1 MARCTDLCTK
11 YTKGYCA
18 LCEARAMADRFCWR
32 WFKGGVFLDAWR
44 VLQRGLSG
52 NAAFWNVLATITI
65 ALATTIYTYTS
76 MKQWNIMERQL
87 VITEYQQRPWLGVSQ
102 TDFQQALQPSI
113 GEPAG
118 KALALTMTFPIKNFG
133 TMPAFAVNAST
144 SFILPFR
151 PSDSGSAEEGCQEAE
166 KATQSGRG
174 QVIFP
179 GSDFTSG
186 VTESGISPENMQA
199 HSFVSIRICIFYR
212 DTAHQMH
219 YTKMRLIHTPIT
231 ELVTVEQEAT

>member
-102 TDFQQALQPSI
+102 PDFTPQPSM
-113 GEPAG
+113 GEPDRI
-118 KALALTMTFPIKNFG
+118 ALAATYLIKNFG
-133 TMPAFAVNAST
+133 TLPAFAVNT
-144 SFILPFR
+144 SIRFELPFR
-151 PSDSGSAEEGCQEAE
+151 SGDRQAAEEACQQAE
-166 KATQSGRG
+166 KATQDGTG

-179 GSDFTSG
+179 SSDFAPG
-186 VTESGISPENMQA
+186 GGTELGISSEDMQA
-199 HSFVSIRICIFYR
+199 HPFASIRICIFYR
-212 DTAHQMH
+212 DTSRQMH
-219 YTKMRLIHTPIT
+219 YTKMRLIYMPIT
-231 ELVTVEQEAT
+231 GLKTINQEAT